1 MLKVLI
7 VEDNEILSNNV
18 AKYLELESIWSKQLF
33 SWEKVTFELVSNDY
47 DLVLLDLGLWDIDG
61 IDVIEKIRSMWK
73 DIPILVLTSRNT
85 ISDKKMWFKMW
96 ADDYLT
102 KPFDYEE
109 LVLRIKALVRRNF
122 TVKSEIINLNN
133 IEIDSEN
140 KKVFVSWDEVHL
152 SKLEFE
158 LLLYLVHSKTKVI
171 SKKQLLEKVWWE
183 NDDFSMTR
191 IVDVYV
197 WYLRKKLGKDII
209 ETIRGEWYVIN

>member
-18 AKYLELESIWSKQLF
+18 AKYLELESIGSKQLF
-33 SWEKVTFELVSNDY
+33 SGEKVTFELVSNDY
-47 DLVLLDLGLWDIDG
+47 DLVLLDLGLGDIDG
-61 IDVIEKIRSMWK
+61 IDVIEKIRSMGK

-85 ISDKKMWFKMW
+85 ISDKKMGFKMG

-140 KKVFVSWDEVHL
+140 KKVFVSGDEVHL

-171 SKKQLLEKVWWE
+171 SKKQLLEKVWGE

-197 WYLRKKLGKDII
+197 GYLRKKLGKDII
-209 ETIRGEWYVIN
+209 ETIRGEGYVIN

>member
-7 VEDNEILSNNV
+7 VEDNEILSKNIS
-18 AKYLELESIWSKQLF
+18 KYLELEWIWSKQLF

-47 DLVLLDLGLWDIDG
+47 DIVLLDLWLWDMDWLDI
-61 IDVIEKIRSMWK
+61 VEKIRSMWK
-73 DIPILVLTSRNT
+73 NIPILILTSRNT
-85 ISDKKMWFKMW
+85 INDKKKGFKNW

-122 TVKSEIINLNN
+122 TIKSEIINLNN

-140 KKVFVSWDEVHL
+140 KKVLVSWDEIHL

-158 LLLYLVHSKTKVI
+158 LLLYLVHNKSKVI

-183 NDDFSMTR
+183 YDDFSMTR
-191 IVDVYV
+191 TIDVYI
-197 WYLRKKLGKDII
+197 WYLRKKLGKDLI
-209 ETIRGEWYVIN
+209 ETVRGEWYVIN